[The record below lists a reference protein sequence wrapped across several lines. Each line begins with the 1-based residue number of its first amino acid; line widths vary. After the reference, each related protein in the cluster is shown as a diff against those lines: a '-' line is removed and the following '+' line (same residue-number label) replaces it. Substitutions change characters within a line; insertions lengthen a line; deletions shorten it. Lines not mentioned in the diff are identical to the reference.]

1 MRPNACLQQIVM
13 NKGIVVIKKLQNVR
27 CAASRVAHYILATLI
42 GALLAFAET
51 TRPAIA
57 EDCTSPTGKWIE
69 ERPSICL
76 KDPGWFDIGA
86 GLAVI
91 PKAGIE
97 EQNGVGNLVT
107 VRAYPFGRW
116 YAPLKSQTP
125 ASTNL
130 VASKLASANALNDKA
145 KKSKQAAV
153 KALTDAAK
161 AVAQAGPV
169 ADLAKA
175 GNAAD
180 QAATNDAAT
189 TAELVKA
196 ANDLV
201 KAATDARATDA
212 VTKAAANAKSATDLA
227 ATDQA
232 AIDTANADIAQS
244 MQTALNDFG
253 SNFAVAEFNG
263 MTHLVKR
270 VSLFMGRSVG
280 GFDSKA
286 VDGDI
291 NAFGIAFDIAPEFSV
306 VWGRAYYNQ
315 PVQTGVANS
324 SKSGTVI
331 GVQLNLNAF
340 KAMRGLT
347 GSF

>member
-1 MRPNACLQQIVM
+1 M

-27 CAASRVAHYILATLI
+27 CAPSRVAHYIFATPI
-42 GALLAFAET
+42 GVLLALAAM
-51 TRPAIA
+51 TRPASA
-57 EDCTSPTGKWIE
+57 EDCSTAAGQWME

-86 GLAVI
+86 GLVVI

-97 EQNGVGNLVT
+97 QQNGVGNLVT

-125 ASTNL
+125 ASANL
-130 VASKLASANALNDKA
+130 VASKLASANALKDKA
-145 KKSKQAAV
+145 KSNKQAAV
-153 KALTDAAK
+153 KALKDAAK
-161 AVAQAGPV
+161 AVAQAAPV
-169 ADLAKA
+169 ADLVTA
-175 GNAAD
+175 GNAAE
-180 QAATNDAAT
+180 QAAANDAVT
-189 TAELVKA
+189 TVELVKA
-196 ANDLV
+196 ANDLLNAV
-201 KAATDARATDA
+201 TDAKATNAVTAAAT
-212 VTKAAANAKSATDLA
+212 NAKSAADQA

-232 AIDTANADIAQS
+232 AIDTADADIAQS

-263 MTHLVKR
+263 MTHLLKR
-270 VSLFMGRSVG
+270 ISLFMGRSVG

-291 NAFGIAFDIAPEFSV
+291 DAFGIAFDIAPEFSV

-324 SKSGTVI
+324 SKSGTVV